1 MASDFYCKERT
12 SAVYTSTIEDDQGN
26 AIPLASISSIQ
37 LTLHDVATGEII
49 NSRDDQDV
57 LNANNV
63 TIHAT
68 SGLLTWVL
76 QLEDN
81 IIQTAVSVVE
91 HHIALFEF
99 IASGRSSKH
108 EVNVYVSN
116 LSKVP

>member
-12 SAVYTSTIEDDQGN
+12 SAVYDATVEDDAGV
-26 AIPLASISSIQ
+26 AIPVANLTSVV
-37 LTLHDVATGEII
+37 LTLYDVATGEII
-49 NSRDDQDV
+49 NSRDDQNV

-63 TIHAT
+63 TIDSLGA
-68 SGLLTWVL
+68 L
-76 QLEDN
+76 QWIMQVADN
-81 IIQTAVSVVE
+81 IIQSADSVIE

-99 IASGRSSKH
+99 VAGGRSSKH